1 MPQRLSEA
9 DSSEQAPG
17 AFGFPCCGPAP
28 FASCAF
34 DIIDI
39 GSQVESRQPF
49 QSPEVGLTQSIMAGH
64 VRNRLDAV
72 IGPFFL
78 NGSFVALSRQSRPQN
93 RSFGSEWPVLPS
105 PDIRCTWHVCLTC
118 GWSGWRLHPTV
129 TLRGIVQVFSSARN
143 GAPSWK
149 LRQ

>member
-17 AFGFPCCGPAP
+17 ALGFPCCGPAP

-64 VRNRLDAV
+64 VRNGLRRNLRRV
-72 IGPFFL
+72 IHE
-78 NGSFVALSRQSRPQN
+78 R
-93 RSFGSEWPVLPS
+93 
-105 PDIRCTWHVCLTC
+105 
-118 GWSGWRLHPTV
+118 
-129 TLRGIVQVFSSARN
+129 QVFDEPPFA
-143 GAPSWK
+143 APRMNW
-149 LRQ
+149 

>member
-1 MPQRLSEA
+1 MPQGLSEA
-9 DSSEQAPG
+9 DSSKQALG

-64 VRNRLDAV
+64 VRNGLGAAIRRAGHDRRLGADRRMECD
-72 IGPFFL
+72 
-78 NGSFVALSRQSRPQN
+78 GS
-93 RSFGSEWPVLPS
+93 SEPAANDLTAAES
-105 PDIRCTWHVCLTC
+105 PL
-118 GWSGWRLHPTV
+118 
-129 TLRGIVQVFSSARN
+129 
-143 GAPSWK
+143 
-149 LRQ
+149 